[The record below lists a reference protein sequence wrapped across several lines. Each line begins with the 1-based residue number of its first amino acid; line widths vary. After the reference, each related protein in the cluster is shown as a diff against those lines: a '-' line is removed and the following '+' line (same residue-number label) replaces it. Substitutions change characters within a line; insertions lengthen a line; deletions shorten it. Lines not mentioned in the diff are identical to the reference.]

1 MHAEAHGSE
10 RTAARAQ
17 DPGVDK
23 RTALSAYYERVNA
36 VYKKHNTHPFTAL
49 VPMLVQMP
57 VFLGAFS
64 ALRAFALFKVRC
76 RRRAS
81 GPHARGACG

>member
-1 MHAEAHGSE
+1 MAM
-10 RTAARAQ
+10 
-17 DPGVDK
+17 
-23 RTALSAYYERVNA
+23 SAYYERVNA
-36 VYKKHNTHPFTAL
+36 VYKRHNTHPFTAL
-49 VPMLVQMP
+49 VPILVQMP

-81 GPHARGACG
+81 GPRAHGACG